1 MGLLFLILG
10 LVWWFP
16 IGLFILAAFSG
27 VQGISGTAARCEG
40 SRRVSCEVGDC
51 GVGECGGGARSDG
64 RGDCEL
70 SGSPVHAEEWDTR
83 D

>member
-1 MGLLFLILG
+1 MRPPLPGRDVG
-10 LVWWFP
+10 
-16 IGLFILAAFSG
+16 
-27 VQGISGTAARCEG
+27 
-40 SRRVSCEVGDC
+40 RRGSCEVGDC

-70 SGSPVHAEEWDTR
+70 SGSAVHAEEWDTR